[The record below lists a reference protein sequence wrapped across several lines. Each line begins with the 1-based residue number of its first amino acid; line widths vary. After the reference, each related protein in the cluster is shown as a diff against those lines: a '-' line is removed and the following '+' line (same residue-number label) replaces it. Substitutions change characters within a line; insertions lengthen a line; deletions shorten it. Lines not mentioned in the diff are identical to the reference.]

1 MKNECHELIIEYYPH
16 IKKVLSM
23 FKRSSE
29 WTEDVAQEA
38 CLKAIIHFD
47 SCNDKTKFKAW
58 FGQIAVNTAKNIIR
72 SDKTKFHAQG
82 YDLNRIQQKS
92 DPPDI
97 QLSDLILLDE
107 IVTMIDKLPERQRE
121 SFYQRFIND
130 CTFGE
135 IAEMMDCPY
144 DTAKANYRH
153 ALLKL
158 RGNFNLL
165 LL

>member
-1 MKNECHELIIEYYPH
+1 MKNECHELIIKHYDYM
-16 IKKVLSM
+16 KKVLKM
-23 FKRSSE
+23 FKKSSE
-29 WTEDVAQEA
+29 WTEDIAQET
-38 CLKAIIHFD
+38 CVKAIMNFK
-47 SCNDKTKFKAW
+47 SCNDLTKFKGW
-58 FGQIAVNTAKNIIR
+58 FTQIAVNTAKNNLR
-72 SDKTKFHAQG
+72 SDKTKFHADG

-92 DPPDI
+92 DAPDI

-135 IAEMMDCPY
+135 IAELMDCPY

-158 RGNFNLL
+158 RGDFNLL